1 MPNRAREQEREK
13 EKERRTGQEREES
26 GGTGERTPRRRGR
39 GGGQEPPARGYRA
52 WRVLGLLAL
61 VVTLVVGAVQTWAM
75 VVQQRRESEKSYPV
89 AVTRV
94 VLDTG
99 SATVR
104 IRPGQEGRVV
114 VRQELD
120 WMIRPP
126 LVSVLFDRTD
136 LRVGMRCNQVIPAA
150 ELGCGA
156 EIELEVPVGVSV
168 EGTGSSGSVEVTGV
182 TGEVR
187 LDSTSGSIRLTDLPG
202 PVAVSTTSG
211 SVKGTGLASASAE
224 VRATS
229 GSVDLSFVRP
239 PQVVDVGATSG
250 AVTLGLPRGSGY
262 RFNGGI
268 VSGSRHIDP
277 LLADQSS
284 TNQVRVSVTS
294 GSVTVLS
301 VPGATSEG

>member
-1 MPNRAREQEREK
+1 MAGRRRDQEQREQHEQHEQREPREK
-13 EKERRTGQEREES
+13 
-26 GGTGERTPRRRGR
+26 GTGNGTGRRVHRM
-39 GGGQEPPARGYRA
+39 
-52 WRVLGLLAL
+52 WRVLGVLAL
-61 VVTLVVGAVQTWAM
+61 AVTLVIGAVQTWAM
-75 VVQQRRESEKSYPV
+75 AVQQRTESEKSYPV
-89 AVTRV
+89 AVSKV

-104 IRPGQEGRVV
+104 ISPGREGEVV

-126 LVSVLFDRTD
+126 VISVLFDRGD
-136 LRVGMRCNQVIPAA
+136 LRVEMRCSQVMPVAK
-150 ELGCGA
+150 LGCGA

-168 EGTGSSGSVEVTGV
+168 EGTGSSGSLSVRGV

-187 LDSTSGSIRLTDLPG
+187 LDSTSGSILLADLSG
-202 PVAVSTTSG
+202 PVVAGTTSG
-211 SVKGTGLASASAE
+211 AVKGAGLTSTAVE

-229 GSVDLSFVRP
+229 GSVDLSFAQAPRT
-239 PQVVDVGATSG
+239 VDIGATSG
-250 AVTLGLPRGSGY
+250 SVTLGLPRGSVY
-262 RFNGGI
+262 RFNGGT

-301 VPGATSEG
+301 SPGASGG